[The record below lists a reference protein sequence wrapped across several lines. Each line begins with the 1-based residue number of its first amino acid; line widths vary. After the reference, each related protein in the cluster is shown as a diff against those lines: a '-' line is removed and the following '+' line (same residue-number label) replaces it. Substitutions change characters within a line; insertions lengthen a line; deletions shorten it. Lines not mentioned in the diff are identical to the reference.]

1 MGIQLAISFVG
12 LLLIVP
18 YTDHYAAPLT
28 AIVFAIIVQAFR
40 HLRHWQYRGTPIG
53 IGFTRLLVICALVL
67 LPAHMVKKMLEIRH
81 GIVWENPEMP
91 ERAKIAAQLET
102 TTGEHLVIVHYSPH
116 HLVHQEWVYNAAD
129 IDHSKV
135 VWARD
140 IPGMD
145 LKPLLNY
152 FQNRTVWMVD
162 ADKIPAQLML
172 FKELTNKSTCER

>member
-1 MGIQLAISFVG
+1 
-12 LLLIVP
+12 
-18 YTDHYAAPLT
+18 
-28 AIVFAIIVQAFR
+28 
-40 HLRHWQYRGTPIG
+40 
-53 IGFTRLLVICALVL
+53 
-67 LPAHMVKKMLEIRH
+67 
-81 GIVWENPEMP
+81 VWENPEMP